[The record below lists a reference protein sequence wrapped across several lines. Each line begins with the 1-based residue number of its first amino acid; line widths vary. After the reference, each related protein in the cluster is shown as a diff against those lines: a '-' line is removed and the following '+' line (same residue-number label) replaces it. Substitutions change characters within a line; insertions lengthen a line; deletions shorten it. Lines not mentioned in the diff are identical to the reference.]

1 VRPLADV
8 RILAV
13 EQFGAG
19 PWATLQLADLGADV
33 IKVEDPSTGGDVSR
47 TVPPYQQ
54 GEDSL
59 FFETFNRGKRSISL
73 DLRTPAGREAFE
85 ALIAHVDGLY
95 SNLRGDQPAKLRLRF
110 ADLEHLN
117 PRLVCCSLTGF
128 GTTGPRAAEPAYDYV
143 LQALAGWMSLTGE
156 PDGPPTKTGL
166 SLVDF
171 TAGYVSALALT
182 AGLWRARRDGRGCDC
197 DTSLFEVALAQ
208 LTYVG
213 TWAAS
218 AGHVPERMA
227 ESAHPSIVP
236 FQAFQTADGWMTVA
250 AAKQKF
256 WLGLCDALDP
266 ALRDDPRYADFA
278 ARREH
283 RDALLAHLRPLFRAR
298 PTAELVAL
306 LGAHGVPCGPVNDVA
321 HALEDPQV
329 TAREG
334 VFTYEHPRLGT
345 VRGPASPLRLG
356 ERPDYRP
363 GPARGADTRAVLREV
378 AGLRD
383 AEIDALADAGAFG
396 S

>member
-1 VRPLADV
+1 MTRPLEDV

-33 IKVEDPSTGGDVSR
+33 IKIEDPASGGDVSR
-47 TVPPYQQ
+47 TVPPFQQ

-73 DLRTPAGREAFE
+73 DLRTDAGRRAFE
-85 ALIAHVDGLY
+85 ALIGHVDAVY
-95 SNLRGDQPAKLRLRF
+95 SNLRGDQPAKLRLRY

-117 PRLVCCSLTGF
+117 PRIVCCSLTGF

-143 LQALAGWMSLTGE
+143 LQALAGWMSLTGD

-171 TAGYVSALALT
+171 TAGYVSALALM

-266 ALRDDPRYADFA
+266 ALREDPRYADFA
-278 ARREH
+278 GRREH
-283 RDALLAHLRPLFRAR
+283 RDALLAHLRPRFRAR

-306 LGAHGVPCGPVNDVA
+306 LSAHGVPCGAVNDVA
-321 HALEDPQV
+321 TALEDPQV
-329 TAREG
+329 LARDG
-334 VFTYEHPRLGT
+334 VFSYEHPRLGT

-363 GPARGADTRAVLREV
+363 GPARGADTRAVLREL
-378 AGLRD
+378 AGLSD
-383 AEIDALADAGAFG
+383 AEIDALGREPD
-396 S
+396 